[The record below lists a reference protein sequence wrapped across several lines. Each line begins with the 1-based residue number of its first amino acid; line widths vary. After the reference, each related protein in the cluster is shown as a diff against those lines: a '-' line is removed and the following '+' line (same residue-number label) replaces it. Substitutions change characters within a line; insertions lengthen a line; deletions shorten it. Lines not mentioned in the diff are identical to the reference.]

1 MQLDCSY
8 KGITIPG
15 NLKITNG
22 AVEIFMKEMCI
33 FGSNLCRLNG
43 QLLVA
48 MECFYGLYK
57 NKQNQDKSGTTFF
70 KE

>member
-1 MQLDCSY
+1 
-8 KGITIPG
+8 
-15 NLKITNG
+15 
-22 AVEIFMKEMCI
+22 MKEMCI